1 MKLNPDD
8 LDVMSFETEAAADDA
23 SILPTSPNQPTPAT
37 YCRICPVGD
46 SYDVCTA

>member
-8 LDVMSFETEAAADDA
+8 LDVMSFETE
-23 SILPTSPNQPTPAT
+23 SIQGDSEIIITPNQPTPAT

-46 SYDVCTA
+46 SYDICTA